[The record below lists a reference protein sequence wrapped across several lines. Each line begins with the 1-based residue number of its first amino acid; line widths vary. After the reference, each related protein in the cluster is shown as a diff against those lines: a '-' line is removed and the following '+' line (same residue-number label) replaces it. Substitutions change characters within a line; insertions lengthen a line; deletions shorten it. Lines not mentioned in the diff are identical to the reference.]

1 MLMWR
6 LGGSY
11 VAFVDRFSWFVF
23 TQGFDSATYDVEMYM
38 QKAGLD
44 FVGRYDPKYVHVPL
58 ISGD

>member
-1 MLMWR
+1 MSLLLIGFR
-6 LGGSY
+6 GLCLLRGI
-11 VAFVDRFSWFVF
+11 RR
-23 TQGFDSATYDVEMYM
+23 FDSATYDVEMYM